1 MAYIK
6 LDTFGIWHRKTWW
19 VAPPKGWKSWD
30 DALHLRNPFGT
41 LVLRHARV
49 IPRVAS
55 RCLPVFYM
63 QWEIPEFN
71 LGMWPTSYWRVG
83 QEERTVMLWSTTSSL
98 VDKVR
103 PCILHAPRKKW
114 FITAT
119 HNWFDPAL
127 LGGISHNILRSV
139 NLHPLPWGSAFI
151 RQKGCFRELWIVNL
165 PLSSPA
171 RQS

>member
-1 MAYIK
+1 MGRCGRCSVSYESVWYFNFETRQG
-6 LDTFGIWHRKTWW
+6 DSRWW
-19 VAPPKGWKSWD
+19 PQDGSKCFRYDQKYS
-30 DALHLRNPFGT
+30 
-41 LVLRHARV
+41 
-49 IPRVAS
+49 
-55 RCLPVFYM
+55 
-63 QWEIPEFN
+63 EFN

-103 PCILHAPRKKW
+103 PCILHAHRKKW

-139 NLHPLPWGSAFI
+139 NLHPLPCGSAFI

-165 PLSSPA
+165 PLSSRA